1 MIYTEIK
8 KLDLI
13 SSLIR
18 ETDEEV
24 LKKIENILKASP
36 KKGLKRF
43 ANFSNSLT
51 EQELVDFEKNIED
64 GCEQINEN
72 DWK

>member
-36 KKGLKRF
+36 KKESKRF

-51 EQELVDFEKNIED
+51 EQELASFEKNIED